1 MQQQMHMNMMNAAQQ
16 QVPPQ
21 QQQQQRLGAPKP
33 AGGVA
38 AQVII
43 DSDDEDEGNTNGNG
57 QQQQQQQGMNIQGM
71 QGNPNMMTM
80 VRNTNDYFKI
90 SIRKGLDSAF
100 SPFTWI
106 FTSPYTVHVFM

>member
-16 QVPPQ
+16 QVPPP

-57 QQQQQQQGMNIQGM
+57 QQQQQGMNMQGM

-80 VRNTNDYFKI
+80 VRYTNIIIFWFRQFPYGKERFRQCFFYI
-90 SIRKGLDSAF
+90 VNLSS
-100 SPFTWI
+100 FTRN
-106 FTSPYTVHVFM
+106 